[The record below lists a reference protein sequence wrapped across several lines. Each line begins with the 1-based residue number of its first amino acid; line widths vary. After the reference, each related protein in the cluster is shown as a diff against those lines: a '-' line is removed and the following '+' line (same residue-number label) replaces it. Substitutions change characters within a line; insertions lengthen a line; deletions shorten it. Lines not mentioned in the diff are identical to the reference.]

1 MAQHRTQVLSRGP
14 MNHTPVCSCDWVGND
29 HTTRDAATAEANDH
43 RISET
48 RAKRNNVTAP
58 PAKAR

>member
-1 MAQHRTQVLSRGP
+1 